1 MEIISAPYLLSVSV
15 PLKKDSTGTYWAD
28 SSWAK
33 DLALHTEYIKRLTLI
48 CPCDRAEPSAGD
60 VPFSDAALS
69 GIKIIELHS
78 PKTTGDALKNLPH
91 TISSMWRAVRDNSII
106 HTGFGWWPIGEGLII
121 TPIAK
126 MQRRFLMVY
135 IESSFWRV
143 KDPANASMYSRARGS
158 VLEFLYRQCVKVAD
172 LRFFTSNK
180 YLQEF
185 LDPNSRGAYVRHAS
199 WIDGNIILDEKSAR
213 DGWARRN
220 LRSLRFLFAGRLTAD
235 KGISLLLEAAKKTAV
250 DLVIIGDGPMRE
262 QCSAAAR
269 ENPTIRLLP
278 PIPYGEQFFRLVRE
292 FDAVIVPSLS
302 DEQPRIIFDAFSQAV
317 PVIGADTGGIGEI
330 VRSRENGVLFARGDA
345 AALLAVLTSVSRDD
359 LKGMGLRALEEA
371 RSRTHRSMHQER
383 SHLIASHVA
392 GSVFQK
398 RPDRPF
404 F

>member
-1 MEIISAPYLLSVSV
+1 MMEIISAPYLLSVSV
-15 PLKKDSTGTYWAD
+15 PLKRDSTGTYWAD
-28 SSWAK
+28 ASWAK

-69 GIKIIELHS
+69 GIKIIELYS

-91 TISSMWRAVRDNSII
+91 TITSMWRAVRDNSII
-106 HTGFGWWPIGEGLII
+106 HTGFGWWPIGEGLIV
-121 TPIAK
+121 TPMAK
-126 MQRRFLMVY
+126 LQRRFLMVY

-143 KDPANASMYSRARGS
+143 KDPANASVYSRARGS
-158 VLEFLYRQCVKVAD
+158 VLEFLYRQCVKAAD

-185 LDPNSRGAYVRHAS
+185 LEPNSRAAYVRHAS
-199 WIDGNIILDEKSAR
+199 WIDDSIILDEKSAGN
-213 DGWARRN
+213 GWERKSG
-220 LRSLRFLFAGRLTAD
+220 SLRFLFAGRLTAD

-250 DLVIIGDGPMRE
+250 EVAIIGDGPMRE

-269 ENPTIRLLP
+269 DNPSIRLLP
-278 PIPYGEQFFRLVRE
+278 PIPYGDQFFRLVRE
-292 FDAVIVPSLS
+292 FDAVIVPSIS

-317 PVIGADTGGIGEI
+317 PVIGADTGGISEI
-330 VRSRENGVLFARGDA
+330 VRSCENGVLFARGDA
-345 AALLAVLTSVSRDD
+345 AALSAVLETVSRDD

-383 SHLIASHVA
+383 SHLIASHAA
-392 GSVFQK
+392 GIVVQQHE
-398 RPDRPF
+398 R
-404 F
+404 